1 MDVARKL
8 SHDEIENILKIIQP
22 NPHIPAETGDIIV
35 KKTRENLRLQ
45 LTGKKIFPKMIGKL
59 REEIERMYS
68 STIIQPGESV
78 GIITAQSIGEKQ
90 RRGRRCLTRS
100 ICKNLEKHRLV

>member
-35 KKTRENLRLQ
+35 KKTRENLR
-45 LTGKKIFPKMIGKL
+45 
-59 REEIERMYS
+59 R
-68 STIIQPGESV
+68 
-78 GIITAQSIGEKQ
+78 
-90 RRGRRCLTRS
+90 
-100 ICKNLEKHRLV
+100 